1 MNTLKNSLEVQI
13 GEIMTRGGLTL
24 AAAESCTGGLV
35 SHRLTNVPG
44 SSVYFLGGI
53 VAYANQ
59 AKVALL
65 GVRQSTLDN
74 HGAVS
79 QETVLEMARGV
90 RRALKAD
97 IGIAVS
103 GIAGPGGG
111 TPDKPVGL
119 VWIGLSAADAS
130 EARSAI
136 YPGDRLAVKGQSAQA
151 ALQLVMDYLTGG
163 DRSGPI
169 PSGFGASRG

>member
-1 MNTLKNSLEVQI
+1 MNPVNHSLEVQI
-13 GEIMTRGGLTL
+13 GQILTRRGLTL

-59 AKVALL
+59 AKMALL
-65 GVRQSTLDN
+65 GVHQTTLDAK
-74 HGAVS
+74 GAVS
-79 QETVLEMARGV
+79 QETVLEMALGV
-90 RRALKAD
+90 RRALGAD
-97 IGIAVS
+97 IGVAVS

-130 EARSAI
+130 EAHRFI
-136 YPGDRLAVKGQSAQA
+136 FQGERLAVKEQSAEA
-151 ALQLVMDYLTGG
+151 ALQMVVAYLT
-163 DRSGPI
+163 
-169 PSGFGASRG
+169 